1 MPIRLRLAIHGRA
14 HKRIF
19 HLVAVNQR
27 ARRNAKPAEILGIY
41 NPHLPHGGDHKTV
54 EWSVDRIRYWLH
66 VGAVPSKSVVKL
78 LELGNI
84 LKPGSMYHSGPA
96 RAVTQPDPPPSLA
109 EIRERVTV
117 AAAAE
122 PEETIDPANEQGGDP
137 VASLGHAE
145 QPTVAIDEK
154 ATVAVDKTSTD

>member
-1 MPIRLRLAIHGRA
+1 MPMRLRLAMHGRA
-14 HKRIF
+14 HQRIF

-41 NPHLPHGGDHKTV
+41 NPHVPPDAEHKTV

-84 LKPGSMYHSGPA
+84 LKPGSIYHSSPT
-96 RAVTQPDPPPSLA
+96 RATQPEPAPTLA
-109 EIRERVTV
+109 QIRERM
-117 AAAAE
+117 AA
-122 PEETIDPANEQGGDP
+122 PEA
-137 VASLGHAE
+137 
-145 QPTVAIDEK
+145 
-154 ATVAVDKTSTD
+154 DKQ

>member
-1 MPIRLRLAIHGRA
+1 MPIRLRLAMHGHA

-19 HLVAVNQR
+19 HLVAINQR

-41 NPHLPHGGDHKTV
+41 NPHIIPNQDHKTI

-84 LKPGSMYHSGPA
+84 LKPGHIYKPGPT
-96 RAVTQPDPPPSLA
+96 RAVAGPPPPPTLA
-109 EIRERVTV
+109 DIRERM
-117 AAAAE
+117 AA
-122 PEETIDPANEQGGDP
+122 P
-137 VASLGHAE
+137 V
-145 QPTVAIDEK
+145 DEL
-154 ATVAVDKTSTD
+154 